1 MAARKSAVSGS
12 LSVKSYTMSG
22 SKGLLSAMGNATA
35 AGLAEALATSEAGG
49 NDAVEEAELNVEV
62 LVELDCN
69 EADDDDDDDD
79 GDDDA
84 ATGSVSHGTTTA
96 VLVVVVVAG
105 VAAGGGACGRGEP
118 TTVSLGTLGSS
129 IKQAR
134 TQAP

>member
-1 MAARKSAVSGS
+1 MSGS

-69 EADDDDDDDD
+69 EADDDDDD

-84 ATGSVSHGTTTA
+84 ATASVSHGTTTA

>member
-69 EADDDDDDDD
+69 EADDDDDD

-84 ATGSVSHGTTTA
+84 ATASVSHGTTTA
-96 VLVVVVVAG
+96 VLVVVVAG
-105 VAAGGGACGRGEP
+105 VEAGGGACGRGEP

>member
-1 MAARKSAVSGS
+1 MSGS

-69 EADDDDDDDD
+69 EADDDDDD

-84 ATGSVSHGTTTA
+84 ATASVSHGTTTA
-96 VLVVVVVAG
+96 VLVVVVAG
-105 VAAGGGACGRGEP
+105 VEAGGGACGRGEP

-129 IKQAR
+129 IKQAG

>member
-1 MAARKSAVSGS
+1 VSGS

-69 EADDDDDDDD
+69 EADDDDDD

-84 ATGSVSHGTTTA
+84 ATASVSHGTTTA
-96 VLVVVVVAG
+96 VLVVVVAG
-105 VAAGGGACGRGEP
+105 VEAGGGACGRGEP

-129 IKQAR
+129 IKQAG

>member
-1 MAARKSAVSGS
+1 
-12 LSVKSYTMSG
+12 
-22 SKGLLSAMGNATA
+22 MGNATA

-69 EADDDDDDDD
+69 EADDDDDD

-84 ATGSVSHGTTTA
+84 ATASVSHGTTTA
-96 VLVVVVVAG
+96 VLVVVVAG
-105 VAAGGGACGRGEP
+105 VEAGGGACGRGEP

-129 IKQAR
+129 IKQAG